1 MDNVSE
7 ITTFK
12 SISSGND
19 IYDQIERV
27 YFHDFLNLSTTSSD
41 PSNEDLTECKD
52 IIDFELRKL
61 TFDKTE
67 IIAKIKQ
74 LRAQSNIV
82 GCRVSD
88 IILLNSAAY
97 SQELQRVSDFKLL
110 LEDSYQICS
119 IARRSLFMNE
129 SIFIMPTLQLI
140 KKQERKS
147 KLIHLLN
154 SIKGIKHLKK
164 TNVRIKELIE
174 LEEYPEAIRNCFECE
189 KSLIIFEHFKCIKDL
204 KKHLK
209 DHFYQI
215 ERILDEN
222 VARVCSNYN
231 EELYEK
237 IVTSFKLLD
246 KMESFTGM
254 IYNECT
260 IFRTKNNFQKT
271 VVS

>member
-1 MDNVSE
+1 MDNVSDNRSE

-19 IYDQIERV
+19 IYDQIDRV
-27 YFHDFLNLSTTSSD
+27 YFQDFLNLSTN
-41 PSNEDLTECKD
+41 SNDDLTDSKD
-52 IIDFELRKL
+52 IIDYELKKL

-74 LRAQSNIV
+74 LRAQSNLV

-110 LEDSYQICS
+110 LEDSNQICS

-129 SIFIMPTLQLI
+129 SIFTMPTLQLI

-147 KLIHLLN
+147 NLIHLLN

-164 TNVRIKELIE
+164 TNLKIKELIE
-174 LEEYPEAIRNCFECE
+174 NEEYPEAIENCFECE
-189 KSLIIFEHFKCIKDL
+189 QSLVIFEHFKCIRDL

-215 ERILDEN
+215 ERFLDKN
-222 VARVCSNYN
+222 VAKVCYDYN
-231 EELYEK
+231 EISYEK
-237 IVTSFKLLD
+237 IVVSFKLLD

-254 IYNECT
+254 NYSVIKFELE
-260 IFRTKNNFQKT
+260 IFSINSFFI
-271 VVS
+271 S